1 VSTATCAARPSAKGA
16 DTLQNRQVRSAS
28 AREREAPAPDE
39 PATVETGSPS
49 GPRPSV
55 AGSRRMTAA
64 ARGTITPR
72 KTRPAAVSAR
82 VKPIPLRSST
92 GRARPPVRRAV
103 LHGCLDHSN
112 LLPPNLSGEAGQV
125 AQRRLLSLRGRRRAR
140 GIPPLLAVSSGSG
153 ARDARVAGRRR
164 DGLPSGAA
172 PRGWLPRR
180 WPDRRGSRRC
190 ARHDRS
196 ASPPSVRALR
206 GRLAHGCRDDPAGT
220 AREGAGRR
228 DHAADVCDRLRRG
241 VREHPTVQRRIPRD
255 VSPVA
260 DRRPPGSPAARAATV
275 ESHPRS
281 LTPGRAR
288 RMVRAQGNAFWF
300 QYAKA

>member
-1 VSTATCAARPSAKGA
+1 MRARAGLARPA
-16 DTLQNRQVRSAS
+16 VRW
-28 AREREAPAPDE
+28 
-39 PATVETGSPS
+39 
-49 GPRPSV
+49 
-55 AGSRRMTAA
+55 
-64 ARGTITPR
+64 
-72 KTRPAAVSAR
+72 
-82 VKPIPLRSST
+82 
-92 GRARPPVRRAV
+92 AV
-103 LHGCLDHSN
+103 LHGCPDHAH
-112 LLPPNLSGEAGQV
+112 LLPSHLSGEASQV
-125 AQRRLLSLRGRRRAR
+125 TQRRVLSLRGRRRAR

-172 PRGWLPRR
+172 PRGRLPRR

-196 ASPPSVRALR
+196 ASTPSVRALR
-206 GRLAHGCRDDPAGT
+206 GRLADRRRDDPAGT

-228 DHAADVCDRLRRG
+228 DHAADVRDRLRRG
-241 VREHPTVQRRIPRD
+241 VREHPTVQRRIPRG

-260 DRRPPGSPAARAATV
+260 DRRPPGSATARAAAV

-288 RMVRAQGNAFWF
+288 RMVRAQGTAFWF